1 MIAEIQVV
9 PTPTGTAQSRWAHVD
24 AAIAVI
30 ASSGLAYEVGPLGTT
45 VEGDPDVVWA
55 TLRRAHEAALAHGAT
70 SAVTVIK
77 VLEADDD
84 TTTMRELTDP
94 HRTRRD

>member
-9 PTPTGTAQSRWAHVD
+9 PTPTGTAQGRWAHVD
-24 AAIAVI
+24 AAIAAI
-30 ASSGLAYEVGPLGTT
+30 AGSGLAYEVGPLGTT

-55 TLRRAHEAALAHGAT
+55 TLRRVHEATLAHGAT

-77 VLEADDD
+77 VLESGEG

-94 HRTRRD
+94 HRIRRD

>member
-9 PTPTGTAQSRWAHVD
+9 PTPTGTAQGRWAHVD
-24 AAIAVI
+24 AAISVI

-45 VEGDPDVVWA
+45 VEGDRDVVWA

-70 SAVTVIK
+70 SAVTIIK
-77 VLEADDD
+77 LFEADDD
-84 TTTMRELTDP
+84 TATMRELTDP